1 VNGSPADRTVVIE
14 PSRRMLGVDFT
25 EVWEYRY
32 LLLRMLV
39 RPIQVR
45 YKQTLLGV
53 AWAVLKPLAA
63 MLVFTLFFGK
73 LLGVQR
79 HVGVP
84 YPLFAFAGL
93 LPWNFAAATVTG
105 ASSST
110 VSNAHLITKVYFPR
124 VFLPVSALGWTA
136 LDFSVGAAVLVGLMV
151 WYGVAPGIYVLLVPV
166 LLLLIAGCSLG
177 VGIFLS
183 AVNVRYRDFGHIVP
197 FLIQT
202 WLFLTP
208 VIYPS
213 TIIPERFRVLA
224 DLNPMSGMISAFR
237 ACLFGGQVDWGSL
250 GISTSVCLAIL
261 LVGSWYFG
269 TVEDFFAD
277 VV

>member
-1 VNGSPADRTVVIE
+1 VSGSSADRTIIIE
-14 PSRRMLGVDFT
+14 PTRRVLGVDLA

-45 YKQTLLGV
+45 YKQTLLGI
-53 AWAVLKPLAA
+53 AWAILKPLAA
-63 MLVFTLFFGK
+63 TLVFTLFIGK
-73 LLGVQR
+73 LLQVQQ
-79 HVGVP
+79 HVNVP
-84 YPLFAFAGL
+84 YPLFVFAGL

-105 ASSST
+105 AASST

-124 VFLPVSALGWTA
+124 VFLPASVLGWTA
-136 LDFSVGAAVLVGLMV
+136 LDFSVGAAVGVGLMV
-151 WYGVAPGIYVLLVPV
+151 WYGVLPGLNVLLLPV
-166 LLLLIAGCSLG
+166 LLLLIAGGALG

-183 AVNVRYRDFGHIVP
+183 ALNVRYRDFGHMVP

-208 VIYPS
+208 VIYPA
-213 TIIPERFRVLA
+213 TIIPERFRALA
-224 DLNPMSGMISAFR
+224 DLNPMTGLISAFR
-237 ACLFGGQVDWGSL
+237 ACLFGTQIEWSSL
-250 GISTSVCLAIL
+250 GISTSACLTIL
-261 LVGSWYFG
+261 LIGNWYFSR
-269 TVEDFFAD
+269 VEDFFAD